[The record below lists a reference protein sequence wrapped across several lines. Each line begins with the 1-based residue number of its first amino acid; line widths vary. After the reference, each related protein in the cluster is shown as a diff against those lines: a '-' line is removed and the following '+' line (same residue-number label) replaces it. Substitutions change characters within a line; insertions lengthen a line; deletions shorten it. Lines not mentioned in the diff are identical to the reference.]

1 MDPEF
6 LTSEAFWSDS
16 APFFAVAPGE
26 TAPVIAD
33 TAELSGHVLF
43 QTSGSSGT
51 PRWIALSKDALHVS
65 AQAVNRHL
73 GVETASHWGLA
84 LPAHHVGGFGV
95 IARARAAACGLHV
108 FGQKW
113 NPPAFAAWLRNHRI
127 THTSLVPTQVHDL
140 VAAGLHA
147 PHGLFAIVVGG
158 GRLDESAGRAARALG
173 WPVLA
178 SYGMT
183 EAGSQIATQSPACLQ
198 DAYEAA
204 PIPLLDIWDADVDAD
219 KRLRISGPALFSG
232 ELLPTDAGWSYLKR
246 DSPWHVTQDRVSLEG
261 RLLTPLG
268 RADTLVKV
276 LGELVDPERIER
288 ELLDIAGVQ
297 LHAGAFAVV
306 ALRDPRTEHALIPVF
321 EGPATPEQDAWVRA
335 YNERAPGFRRLREA
349 VRTAALPKS
358 PLGKIRRA
366 DLARIVASLRIRST
380 G

>member
-16 APFFAVAPGE
+16 PPFFAVAPGVA
-26 TAPVIAD
+26 APVLAD
-33 TAELSGHVLF
+33 TAELLDHVLF
-43 QTSGSSGT
+43 QTSGSSGA
-51 PRWIALSKDALHVS
+51 PRWIALSKAALQVS

-73 GVETASHWGLA
+73 GVETASRWGLA

-95 IARARAAACGLHV
+95 IARARAAGSGLHV

-113 NPPAFAAWLRNHRI
+113 NPLAFTAWLREHRI

-140 VAAGLHA
+140 VAASLHA
-147 PHGLFAIVVGG
+147 PDGLWAIVVGG
-158 GRLDESAGRAARALG
+158 GRLDESAGRAARARG

-198 DAYEAA
+198 AAYAPA
-204 PIPLLDIWDADVDAD
+204 PIPLLDIWDAAMEEDG
-219 KRLRISGPALFSG
+219 RLRISGPALFSG
-232 ELLPTDAGWSYLKR
+232 ELLLTDAGWTYLKR
-246 DSPWHVTQDRVSLEG
+246 DSPWHLTQDRVSLDG

-276 LGELVDPERIER
+276 MGELVDPEGIER
-288 ELLDIAGVQ
+288 ELLELAGGR
-297 LHAGAFAVV
+297 LSPGSFAVV
-306 ALRDPRTEHALIPVF
+306 ALPDPRTEHALVPVF
-321 EGPATPEQDAWVRA
+321 EGQATPKQDEWVRA
-335 YNERAPGFRRLREA
+335 YNERAFGFRRLRDA
-349 VRTAALPKS
+349 VCLASLPRS

-366 DLARIVASLRIRST
+366 ALAEMVAALRGRSSS
-380 G
+380 